1 MRPESFRSIYRTAL
15 VRRDTLTDAY
25 VARHN
30 VRAGN
35 LSELAPPPCRRG
47 WDRGGGGPA

>member
-30 VRAGN
+30 VRAAN
-35 LSELAPPPCRRG
+35 LSELARPPCTEYTS
-47 WDRGGGGPA
+47 

>member
-30 VRAGN
+30 VRAAN
-35 LSELAPPPCRRG
+35 HSELG
-47 WDRGGGGPA
+47 FGVGDRVRVIGSRQM

>member
-1 MRPESFRSIYRTAL
+1 MRPESFRSIYRTAP

-30 VRAGN
+30 VRAAN
-35 LSELAPPPCRRG
+35 LSELAPPPCRFKTSMELS
-47 WDRGGGGPA
+47 D